1 MKLKSVKGV
10 LLVGVM
16 ILSLLT
22 NVCAAPMFPDVT
34 EDSYGW
40 AQQAVEEMAE
50 NGIVKGYEDDTFRP
64 EKTVTK
70 LEALVL
76 ISRILGVDEEV
87 NEGIMEVAYEKY
99 GDTVG
104 AYELPYGEDE
114 VIYLLAK
121 NVISVSELS
130 GYISGSNASA
140 GLKRYEVAVLMTK
153 AMGAEEQVKQNLVT
167 VLDYE
172 DEDKIPSYAKK
183 YVEYVSQ
190 EEIMMGVD
198 ETHFS
203 PDTDVNRAQIA
214 VLLKRVIDASE
225 IEQYKAAV
233 ASVDPIVQI
242 VRLRTSE
249 GETYGYSIK
258 DDTQI
263 RFDGEKCI
271 LDEVKVGDEAV
282 VTTRNG
288 KLFSIDFLTP
298 DVEEVVKGSI
308 VSVSR
313 TASTQSI
320 KLNEFKADGTEETN
334 IYTCAEDV
342 VIDSAVGSS
351 TFTDLKAG
359 DYAELTLK
367 KGKIISV
374 YAEEKTMIAR
384 GVVTDITLDGGVV
397 TIEIKNAD
405 DEEEKYVVSNDEVKV
420 TKNSKAAE
428 FTDVVVGDSVS
439 LTLTYREVTKIVA
452 TSQTK
457 SANGVVEE
465 IIISANPSVTLKL
478 DGESKTYPLAKDVE
492 IKING
497 VEGTIYD
504 LRLAT
509 AASVTLESE
518 TITKISTSPVE
529 TIGQVTGTVDFVNVS
544 YGLIQV
550 TYFDTATAQNV
561 TRSVFVGK
569 TSKIFD
575 NATSKDIPLKN
586 LTAGSVITAVGT
598 SASGIFEA
606 NTIIVISTK

>member
-1 MKLKSVKGV
+1 M
-10 LLVGVM
+10 
-16 ILSLLT
+16 
-22 NVCAAPMFPDVT
+22 
-34 EDSYGW
+34 
-40 AQQAVEEMAE
+40 
-50 NGIVKGYEDDTFRP
+50 
-64 EKTVTK
+64 
-70 LEALVL
+70 
-76 ISRILGVDEEV
+76 
-87 NEGIMEVAYEKY
+87 
-99 GDTVG
+99 
-104 AYELPYGEDE
+104 
-114 VIYLLAK
+114 
-121 NVISVSELS
+121 
-130 GYISGSNASA
+130 
-140 GLKRYEVAVLMTK
+140 
-153 AMGAEEQVKQNLVT
+153 
-167 VLDYE
+167 
-172 DEDKIPSYAKK
+172 
-183 YVEYVSQ
+183 
-190 EEIMMGVD
+190 
-198 ETHFS
+198 
-203 PDTDVNRAQIA
+203 A
-214 VLLKRVIDASE
+214 VLL
-225 IEQYKAAV
+225 Q
-233 ASVDPIVQI
+233 Q
-242 VRLRTSE
+242 
-249 GETYGYSIK
+249 
-258 DDTQI
+258 
-263 RFDGEKCI
+263 
-271 LDEVKVGDEAV
+271 
-282 VTTRNG
+282 
-288 KLFSIDFLTP
+288 KL
-298 DVEEVVKGSI
+298 
-308 VSVSR
+308 
-313 TASTQSI
+313 
-320 KLNEFKADGTEETN
+320 
-334 IYTCAEDV
+334 
-342 VIDSAVGSS
+342 
-351 TFTDLKAG
+351 
-359 DYAELTLK
+359 
-367 KGKIISV
+367 
-374 YAEEKTMIAR
+374 
-384 GVVTDITLDGGVV
+384 
-397 TIEIKNAD
+397 KNAD

-529 TIGQVTGTVDFVNVS
+529 TISQVTGTVDFVNVS